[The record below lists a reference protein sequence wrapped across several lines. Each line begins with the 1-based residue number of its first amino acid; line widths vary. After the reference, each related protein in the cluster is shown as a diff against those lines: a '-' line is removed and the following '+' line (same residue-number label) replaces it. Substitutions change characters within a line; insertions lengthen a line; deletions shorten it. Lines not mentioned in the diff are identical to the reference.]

1 MFASHVLFISTRL
14 TLFSKLGVKM
24 HFATINGVAVEGVVV
39 EWDWIVVLSL
49 EIMYNNIVR
58 WLEICNNQTLF

>member
-1 MFASHVLFISTRL
+1 MPIIGLVFLSIDEVPTNEVL
-14 TLFSKLGVKM
+14 
-24 HFATINGVAVEGVVV
+24 TINGVAVEGVVV